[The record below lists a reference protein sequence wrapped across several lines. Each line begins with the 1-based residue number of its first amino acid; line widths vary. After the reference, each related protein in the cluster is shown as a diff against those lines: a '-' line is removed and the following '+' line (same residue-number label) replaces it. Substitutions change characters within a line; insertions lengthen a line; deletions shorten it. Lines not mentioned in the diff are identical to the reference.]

1 LKNAAA
7 PGGNEGVEAV
17 TAFLE
22 EKAREGFTQKC
33 ATIEQSG
40 PGLTGMVTRNILLMQ
55 LDNFWQQHLKNM
67 DFLKNSVTLRAYGQ
81 KNPLTEYKLEGYQT
95 FLKMMSR
102 IRRNSVYNTG
112 LFTPRKFTKMSE
124 ERVSSLIP
132 NREQRRKQMS
142 EMLSGPQGEKIKE
155 LAGLGGE
162 ENATERTINLA
173 RLALNVRQLLDAR
186 ESLGELAMTSFSEL
200 TDSMQRA
207 GLVTVGDQ
215 LRWAASCN
223 EFEIFEDDL
232 SGEVYLALRK
242 SEEIAPD
249 SSLSPEER
257 QEARQNFT
265 SAMEDPEFL
274 QSIGQFS
281 ASPGAF
287 LAQMKEAAGE
297 QGWAPKDVRRLR
309 EMYAAAGV
317 NIDEMMAQ
325 MSESSE
331 SMPPEQ
337 REVVEYMQRLL
348 SGDGA
353 DTLSTEQEDAEQVK
367 V

>member
-1 LKNAAA
+1 
-7 PGGNEGVEAV
+7 
-17 TAFLE
+17 
-22 EKAREGFTQKC
+22 
-33 ATIEQSG
+33 
-40 PGLTGMVTRNILLMQ
+40 
-55 LDNFWQQHLKNM
+55 
-67 DFLKNSVTLRAYGQ
+67 
-81 KNPLTEYKLEGYQT
+81 LTEYKLEGYQM

-112 LFTPRKFTKMSE
+112 LFTPRKLTKMSE
-124 ERVSSLIP
+124 QRVKSLIP

-142 EMLSGPQGEKIKE
+142 QMLSGPQGEKIKE
-155 LAGLGGE
+155 LAGLG
-162 ENATERTINLA
+162 ADQSPTTRTINLA

-186 ESLGELAMTSFSEL
+186 ESLGELAMASFSEL
-200 TDSMQRA
+200 REGMQRA
-207 GLVTVGDQ
+207 GLITVGDQ
-215 LRWAASCN
+215 IRWANACN
-223 EFEIFEDDL
+223 EFEMFEDEMV
-232 SGEVYLALRK
+232 GEVYLGLRK

-265 SAMEDPEFL
+265 AAMEDPEFL
-274 QSIGQFS
+274 RTVGQFS
-281 ASPGAF
+281 TSPDAF

-297 QGWAPKDVRRLR
+297 QGWTPEDIGRLR

-317 NIDEMMAQ
+317 NIDEMLAQ

-331 SMPPEQ
+331 AMPPEQ
-337 REVVEYMQRLL
+337 REVVEYMQRLF

-353 DTLSTEQEDAEQVK
+353 DALSTEKEDAEKVK